1 MEYGL
6 YLKYDSAMDI
16 RLHGHWKGM
25 YDFSWANIMYWTEKE
40 EEGNDDK
47 EENKVEDLKIGIFV
61 WVTFNQAL
69 AKVHGVTMNDV
80 IIPGNSKPLME
91 LDYPNIT
98 RETID
103 EIGIASNPNIVMPI
117 HFGIKA
123 AWRNKRLG
131 EKIVKGFIEQM
142 KGKCGYIIITTN
154 TPAQFGRLSAPDSL
168 YAKQG
173 IELNSLEKDPEKAQ
187 WKLNAFWQRC
197 GFKQFK
203 NYDDVFICNVDQA
216 VPYPDEVAHSANHS
230 T

>member
-1 MEYGL
+1 MEYGM
-6 YLKYDSAMDI
+6 YLKYDCAMNI
-16 RLHGHWKGM
+16 GINGHWGEL
-25 YDFSWANIMYWTEKE
+25 YEYSWADIMYWT
-40 EEGNDDK
+40 DK
-47 EENKVEDLKIGIFV
+47 EEDDEENEDEDLKIGLFV

-69 AKVHGVTMNDV
+69 AKVHGVTMNDI
-80 IIPGNSKPLME
+80 IIPGNRKPLME

-98 RETID
+98 QETID
-103 EIGIASNPNIVMPI
+103 EIGAASNPNIVMPI

-131 EKIVKGFIEQM
+131 EEVVKGFIEQM

-154 TPAQFGRLSAPDSL
+154 TPAQFGQNSGPDSL

-173 IELNSLEKDPEKAQ
+173 VELESLEKDPEKAQ

-203 NYDDVFICNVDQA
+203 NYDNVFICNVDQA
-216 VPYPDEVAHSANHS
+216 VPDYSKVVRTESQL